1 MTRAAWIFYV
11 FNLACTTMYLYVI
24 RIFTL
29 DIISIKKWRS
39 TLAIITI
46 TREPAKVS
54 V

>member
-11 FNLACTTMYLYVI
+11 FNLACTAMYLYVI
-24 RIFTL
+24 RIFTQ

-39 TLAIITI
+39 TLAIITV
-46 TREPAKVS
+46 TRETAKVN